1 MFMFIFFSVI
11 ALIVLSGLFFFRK
24 YFREQEQQSKAY
36 LKAINRVKPKP
47 KK

>member
-1 MFMFIFFSVI
+1 MFMIIFFSVI
-11 ALIVLSGLFFFRK
+11 ALIVLSGLFFMRK
-24 YFREQEQQSKAY
+24 NLIEQEQQSKAY